1 MVEHRCIREMDE
13 VSLEHHSRINGE
25 EFQGGKTV
33 YSINDDAMFTQ
44 NVASCT
50 QNEVHQLRTELK
62 ELDCGAKMDRHADKQ
77 VQDPLGPY
85 SK

>member
-1 MVEHRCIREMDE
+1 MEHRCVREMDE
-13 VSLEHHSRINGE
+13 VSLEHHSRIDGE

-33 YSINDDAMFTQ
+33 DSVDDYAMFTQ

-50 QNEVHQLRTELK
+50 QNEVHQSRTESK
-62 ELDCGAKMDRHADKQ
+62 ELDHGARMDRHADEQ

-85 SK
+85 GK